1 MRHGPA
7 GIWWPAAPRE
17 RWPTDPEQMVRI
29 EAEFDG
35 EYGDRRHEIVFMGQ
49 NLEPE
54 RTRDILDRSLLTEEE
69 MAVGPT
75 AWKALDDPFP
85 RWFAEKNED

>member
-1 MRHGPA
+1 MA
-7 GIWWPAAPRE
+7 
-17 RWPTDPEQMVRI
+17 RI

-35 EYGDRRHEIVFMGQ
+35 EYGDRRQEIVFIGQ

-54 RTRDILDRSLLTEEE
+54 RTREILDRCLLSDEE